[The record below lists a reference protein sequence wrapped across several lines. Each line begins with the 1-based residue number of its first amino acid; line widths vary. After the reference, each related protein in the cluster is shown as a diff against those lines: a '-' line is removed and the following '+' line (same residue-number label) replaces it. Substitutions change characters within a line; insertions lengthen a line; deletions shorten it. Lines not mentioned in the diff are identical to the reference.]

1 MITKLH
7 NVSEY
12 TELLKQQGLLVSV
25 SGDTDALVGH
35 ISYNSM
41 DIKDNSLFVC
51 KGAHFSEKYLHD
63 AVKKGSIVYVS
74 EKEYELPENSEVT
87 AVIVN
92 DIRSAMGYIAN
103 LFYNNIWDSLHLTGI
118 TGTKG
123 KSSTAYFVKFI
134 LDDYLRACGKPRSAI
149 ISGIDNYDGVINEE
163 SHLTTPETFE
173 LHQHFLNAVNSGIE
187 YLTMEVSSQALKY
200 GRTLGVMYEI
210 GCFLNIGEGRISA
223 V

>member
-25 SGDTDALVGH
+25 SGYTDALVGH

-103 LFYNNIWDSLHLTGI
+103 LFYNNIWDNLEFDS
-118 TGTKG
+118 
-123 KSSTAYFVKFI
+123 
-134 LDDYLRACGKPRSAI
+134 
-149 ISGIDNYDGVINEE
+149 
-163 SHLTTPETFE
+163 
-173 LHQHFLNAVNSGIE
+173 
-187 YLTMEVSSQALKY
+187 
-200 GRTLGVMYEI
+200 
-210 GCFLNIGEGRISA
+210 
-223 V
+223 